1 MRAVRRGLTLV
12 ELLVSIGIVVLLLG
26 LLIPAVLK
34 GRDAARST
42 QCQNN
47 LHQMALGFRLF
58 ADAHQDRLPD
68 TTNVPWSV
76 QIAPFLEMQ
85 EDTFR
90 CPADPG
96 GAEMGY
102 HWRDDSILMPT
113 SALSGKKIDLI
124 AKSDIALVFDQIS
137 GRHGRGTLNV
147 AFVNGVVKVMDEE
160 EFEKNLML
168 VVDSGTF
175 PQLRPED
182 LDKLE

>member
-1 MRAVRRGLTLV
+1 MRVDRHGLTMI
-12 ELLVSIGIVVLLLG
+12 ELLVSIGIVTLLLG

-47 LHQMALGFRLF
+47 LHQLALGFRLF
-58 ADAHQDRLPD
+58 ADAHHDRLPD

-76 QIAPFLEMQ
+76 QIAPFLEMS

-102 HWRDDSILMPT
+102 HWRDDSILLPS
-113 SALSGKKIDLI
+113 SALSGKKIDLV
-124 AKSDIALVFDQIS
+124 AKSDLALVFDQIS
-137 GRHGRGTLNV
+137 SRHGRGTLNV
-147 AFVNGVVKVMDEE
+147 AFVNGAVKVLDED

-168 VVDSGTF
+168 AVDSGGF
-175 PQLRPED
+175 PKLRPKDFEN
-182 LDKLE
+182 LP

>member
-1 MRAVRRGLTLV
+1 MRANRHGLTII
-12 ELLVSIGIVVLLLG
+12 ELLVSIGILLLLLG

-34 GRDAARST
+34 GRDAARSA

-47 LHQMALGFRLF
+47 LHQLALGFRLY

-85 EDTFR
+85 EETFR

-96 GAEMGY
+96 GADMGY
-102 HWRDDSILMPT
+102 HWRDDSIILPS
-113 SALSGKKIDLI
+113 SALSGKKIDLV
-124 AKSDIALVFDQIS
+124 AKSDLALVFDQIA

-147 AFVNGVVKVMDEE
+147 AFVNGAVKALDED
-160 EFEKNLML
+160 EFEKNLL
-168 VVDSGTF
+168 LLVDSGSF
-175 PQLRPED
+175 PKLRPED
-182 LDKLE
+182 FENLP